1 MSRPAPNL
9 SPSAV
14 LIGYKLPVPLKIVL
28 GFGVPVVLLVT
39 WSAIF
44 DTHQYDVA
52 AGMFLLGGGLALLIY
67 TNHKGYRIAW
77 DDERV
82 YMRNWGFWN
91 FLFRRHRYHAMTY
104 DEMAS
109 IEGSSAP
116 NPGPPVTR
124 LMPHQSLE
132 IASGHSDVENISI
145 YASGLNERDLGDFLV
160 HLRGKRPDIFPKEVL
175 ERMRKVGLIDLP
187 PFAM

>member
-1 MSRPAPNL
+1 MA
-9 SPSAV
+9 
-14 LIGYKLPVPLKIVL
+14 I
-28 GFGVPVVLLVT
+28 
-39 WSAIF
+39 WAIF
-44 DTHQYDVA
+44 
-52 AGMFLLGGGLALLIY
+52 FGGPLLIY
-67 TNHKGYRIAW
+67 TNHSGYRIAW

-187 PFAM
+187 PLAM